1 MRLRRNANSLDA
13 LVGSPHPTRAKQT
26 GEKDMTMRTTI
37 ARVLGTLRAMV
48 VPVVKTPG
56 SPVWHLSWPWG
67 MVQCWRR
74 GDSKWGVGIGRLV
87 GLHIH
92 AGRMEAWT
100 KRRQHR
106 HNAKHKV
113 EALNKDIK

>member
-1 MRLRRNANSLDA
+1 
-13 LVGSPHPTRAKQT
+13 
-26 GEKDMTMRTTI
+26 MRTTI
-37 ARVLGTLRAMV
+37 ARVLGTLRALV

-74 GDSKWGVGIGRLV
+74 GDSKWGVGIGRVV

-92 AGRMEAWT
+92 AGRLEAWT
-100 KRRQHR
+100 KRRQRR
-106 HNAKHKV
+106 HNARPDAGREKGSPS
-113 EALNKDIK
+113 

>member
-1 MRLRRNANSLDA
+1 
-13 LVGSPHPTRAKQT
+13 
-26 GEKDMTMRTTI
+26 MRTTI

-56 SPVWHLSWPWG
+56 SPVWHLGWPWG

-74 GDSKWGVGIGRLV
+74 GDSKWVVGIGHNV

-92 AGRMEAWT
+92 AGRLEAWT
-100 KRRQHR
+100 KRRRKVSRRGALER
-106 HNAKHKV
+106 HPLAWRLEQRPNEKV
-113 EALNKDIK
+113 EAPK